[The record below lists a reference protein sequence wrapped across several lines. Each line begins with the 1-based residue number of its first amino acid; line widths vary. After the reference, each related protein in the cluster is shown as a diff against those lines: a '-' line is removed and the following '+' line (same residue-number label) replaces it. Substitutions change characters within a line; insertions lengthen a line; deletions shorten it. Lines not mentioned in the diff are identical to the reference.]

1 MTDEENNQHSTS
13 MKNIAEALS
22 KERRIGKTAIYFHG
36 EEITLGGKAFGC
48 KSDTELF
55 SIAWTN
61 SDEDQ
66 IRVSILLEESL
77 SISSAWRA
85 AKEYEVALDPD
96 CVPKLYRNIS
106 VKKISPFFIKQEIT
120 DTLLILDQARIVAL
134 SIEARKKPL
143 VLDYDFNLL
152 SFVANRGF
160 EVDSNNL
167 ILDETFYYVKPNK
180 PILGPYA
187 LPFNLSIL
195 DQKGL
200 LDYEFEKELWE
211 WGGCWNLVARRWIF
225 GSEILDALAKRGYSQ
240 KQLEHLIV
248 CDEELFTGPKSRDQA
263 ERLCDLIAHSSFDPG
278 DANEWARYLSLED
291 ATLLGFL

>member
-22 KERRIGKTAIYFHG
+22 RERRIGKTAIYFHG
-36 EEITLGGKAFGC
+36 EEITLSGKAFGC

-55 SIAWTN
+55 SIVWTG
-61 SDEDQ
+61 SDENQ
-66 IRVSILLEESL
+66 IRVSILLDESL
-77 SISSAWRA
+77 STSSAWLA
-85 AKEYEVALDPD
+85 AKEYEVTLDPN
-96 CVPKLYRNIS
+96 CVPRLYRDIS
-106 VKKISPFFIKQEIT
+106 VKKISLFFIEQEIT

-134 SIEARKKPL
+134 SIEARKKPI
-143 VLDYDFNLL
+143 VLDNDFNLF

-160 EVDSNNL
+160 EIDSNDL

-195 DQKGL
+195 EQKGL
-200 LDYEFEKELWE
+200 LDYEFEQELWE
-211 WGGCWNLVARRWIF
+211 WGRCWNLVTRRWIF

-248 CDEELFTGPKSRDQA
+248 CDEELFAGPKSRDQA
-263 ERLCDLIAHSSFDPG
+263 EHLCDLIARSSFDPE
-278 DANEWARYLSLED
+278 DENEWARYLSFED